1 MGMAANVNK
10 HNSSLKKMQVFEPLD
25 NYFLD
30 SDN

>member
-1 MGMAANVNK
+1 MGMANVNK